1 MTSPRMRSDIT
12 QIAGLP
18 RLELHVL
25 WTMYQGERL
34 SIKCYVMLFKTL
46 FALVFSL
53 ERGLDGF
60 QIVDATFRRSSS
72 ALIGTQ
78 NPSIVACLG
87 QLMRRSVLSLGP
99 PMVMDGMPTAVEGPL
114 LDPPRTPYGW
124 KFGPLKRLDQLI
136 WGKRGGRN
144 LQQPSPL
151 FMRTT
156 HTYVDINYGGKE
168 NLGSGNSC
176 SRWPPI
182 SRGHVKETLSHDKKL
197 LKEYHGILLL
207 QAKGNRI
214 RFRFGLFQRH
224 KCH

>member
-34 SIKCYVMLFKTL
+34 SIKCYVMLLKTL

-78 NPSIVACLG
+78 NPSIVACLVKFK
-87 QLMRRSVLSLGP
+87 RRSVLSLGST
-99 PMVMDGMPTAVEGPL
+99 DG
-114 LDPPRTPYGW
+114 DGW
-124 KFGPLKRLDQLI
+124 CAQ
-136 WGKRGGRN
+136 GGRGTTVGPSAQSIRMEIWASQKIRLADLGEN
-144 LQQPSPL
+144 RRVEICSSPL
-151 FMRTT
+151 PCSCGP
-156 HTYVDINYGGKE
+156 HTLTWISIMDEKKTMAPGIHAVD
-168 NLGSGNSC
+168 
-176 SRWPPI
+176 
-182 SRGHVKETLSHDKKL
+182 GHL
-197 LKEYHGILLL
+197 LAEVM
-207 QAKGNRI
+207 
-214 RFRFGLFQRH
+214 
-224 KCH
+224 

>member
-25 WTMYQGERL
+25 LTTYQGERL
-34 SIKCYVMLFKTL
+34 SIKCYVMLLKTL

-60 QIVDATFRRSSS
+60 QIVDVSSS

-78 NPSIVACLG
+78 NPSIVACLVKFK
-87 QLMRRSVLSLGP
+87 RRSVLSLGP

-124 KFGPLKRLDQLI
+124 KFGPLKRLD
-136 WGKRGGRN
+136 
-144 LQQPSPL
+144 
-151 FMRTT
+151 
-156 HTYVDINYGGKE
+156 
-168 NLGSGNSC
+168 
-176 SRWPPI
+176 
-182 SRGHVKETLSHDKKL
+182 
-197 LKEYHGILLL
+197 
-207 QAKGNRI
+207 
-214 RFRFGLFQRH
+214 
-224 KCH
+224 